1 VYVPTPVGPPES
13 PRVRELSQR
22 IQQIITDFQ
31 RQYPMTPAEIRQALL
46 HAAGATG
53 GHGRPIVALVAGG
66 LAALAGIGV
75 FALRSVE
82 GGGGERAFPV
92 MLAIGIV
99 IAGVGLVVMIK
110 RNR

>member
-13 PRVRELSQR
+13 PRVRELSQK
-22 IQQIITDFQ
+22 IQQIISDFQ

-53 GHGRPIVALVAGG
+53 GHHRPLLALVAGG
-66 LAALAGIGV
+66 LAALLGIGV
-75 FALRSVE
+75 FASRSIK
-82 GGGGERAFPV
+82 GGGGEQAFPV
-92 MLAIGIV
+92 LLAVGIL